1 VDNTL
6 QSTAL
11 SARNEKKVC
20 IYMNTAAAAAARH
33 ASHFTG
39 DDYRRDS
46 KRALKVIRIHIIK
59 QKIASLYPGNKVK

>member
-20 IYMNTAAAAAARH
+20 IYTNTAAEQQLA
-33 ASHFTG
+33 T
-39 DDYRRDS
+39 
-46 KRALKVIRIHIIK
+46 LVISQAMIIAVI
-59 QKIASLYPGNKVK
+59 QNEH